1 MDRAEIVHLTFKPP
15 FTTGSFNRMVGT
27 QLEQMPGL
35 HQAAISYWEGP
46 LPDGVTP
53 DEKVILI
60 SGNNLSLQQRAW
72 LLAPERWR
80 GNRFNGVTG
89 RQSLIYLWGVLDV
102 LPRLRPKI
110 VICQDNYKF
119 GALLR
124 QQINWPC
131 RLILWQH
138 GLSYHLPTAT
148 AAQLYSLKSFDQICV
163 LSRAAY
169 RFDRDRMPAYEPAV
183 QIMPNWVDTNRFK
196 PAPETERREIR
207 ARWSLPPDKQVVLW
221 LSRLVPKKGAHV
233 LVQSW
238 PQILRECPN
247 AFLWIAGSGDNHY
260 EKYLKSLIAAAGI
273 SDSVRLQGAVTPEET
288 HTCCQAADLFAFTS
302 LVSEGFS
309 LALLEAMA
317 CGLAPVASYQESIE
331 ETYPP
336 ESISLVR
343 DANLTDAFVKPVVS
357 LLSNPAKRTEMGR
370 TARSFVA
377 ENYGQGKMLAQLELF
392 YRQQMS
398 LVSSESSSQK
408 SIGRSI
414 GKSIG
419 GQL

>member
-1 MDRAEIVHLTFKPP
+1 MDRVEIVHLTFKPP

-27 QLEQMPGL
+27 QLEKMQGL
-35 HQAAISYWEGP
+35 SQTAISYWDKP
-46 LPDGVTP
+46 LPDGVVP
-53 DEKVILI
+53 DKKMILI
-60 SGNNLSLQQRAW
+60 GDNNLSVQQRAW

-89 RQSLIYLWGVLDV
+89 RQSLIYLWGVLET

-124 QQINWPC
+124 RNINWPC

-138 GLSYHLPTAT
+138 GLSYHLPTAR
-148 AAQLYSLKSFDQICV
+148 ASQLYSLKSFDQVCV

-169 RFDRDRMPAYEPAV
+169 QHDRERMSAYEPIV
-183 QIMPNWVDTNRFK
+183 QIMPNWVDTNRFQ
-196 PAPETERREIR
+196 PATEAARSELRT
-207 ARWSLPPDKQVVLW
+207 RWSLPPDKQIVLW
-221 LSRLVPKKGAHV
+221 LSRLVPKKGAHA
-233 LVQSW
+233 LLQSW
-238 PQILRECPN
+238 PEILRRCPN
-247 AFLWIAGSGDNHY
+247 AFLWIVGNGDGSY
-260 EKYLKSLIAAAGI
+260 EQYLKSLITAAGI
-273 SDSVRLQGAVTPEET
+273 SDSVRLQGAVNPEQT
-288 HTCCQAADLFAFTS
+288 HTCCQVSDLFAFTS

-317 CGLAPVASYQESIE
+317 CGLAPVASHQASIA
-331 ETYPP
+331 ETYPA

-343 DANLTDAFVKPVVS
+343 DANLANAFVEPVVS
-357 LLSNPAKRTEMGR
+357 LLGDVSRRTEMGR
-370 TARSFVA
+370 VAREFVA
-377 ENYGQGKMLAQLELF
+377 ENYSQEKVLAQLDLF

-398 LVSSESSSQK
+398 LVGNNPSHYPS
-408 SIGRSI
+408 G
-414 GKSIG
+414 G